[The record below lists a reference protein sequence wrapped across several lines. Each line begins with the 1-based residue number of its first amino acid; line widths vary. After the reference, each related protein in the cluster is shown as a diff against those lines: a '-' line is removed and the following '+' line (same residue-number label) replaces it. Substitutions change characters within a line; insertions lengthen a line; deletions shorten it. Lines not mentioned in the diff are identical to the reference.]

1 MRSNFEWSVVD
12 TRAVRCPVRSGGPA
26 LNSGVE
32 QAMPMSLYVGVC
44 VDPWRVIFGK
54 PDLNL
59 GHRLVSRPSLH
70 PACIGFA
77 RRRRDVRP
85 RIMQYK

>member
-1 MRSNFEWSVVD
+1 
-12 TRAVRCPVRSGGPA
+12 
-26 LNSGVE
+26 
-32 QAMPMSLYVGVC
+32 MSLYVGVC

-70 PACIGFA
+70 TACIGFA